1 MKKAFSSIFFLTIA
15 SSLIAPALGGLRNQP
30 QHTEMGYEGL
40 LCKITQADL
49 ESNDVGRVHITFE
62 RTESAVSLGLS
73 LPFKQVQ
80 VVPVRWG
87 DDREGKDHLIQTPDQ
102 SRLESWAW
110 EPILGPLDQ
119 ILEASVSVKDL
130 KATYGY
136 YELWGQH
143 FFNESHQNSNFLGY
157 LRVRRAAASL
167 GEFVAQ
173 NPRCG
178 TEPRDVKF
186 NNMAT
191 KPMWTKNIPVK
202 LMGHEEPQL
211 YDLVS
216 IVGEGVD
223 AMVVKATPQDL
234 LNPVVALKIRRIT
247 QYDSEWACKMGNEI
261 RIREYNIHQYAPL
274 LSSQVQEFSGMRG
287 LVMPYI
293 DGPTLEEFLIQEPA
307 LSFANAQKIL
317 DDIYWGLMYQNL
329 FDFSPVNVMLRR
341 EADATFTVQFI
352 DFTTWEEGITLNK
365 SVIPYYRQVVAAV
378 ANMVNDAP
386 QEAKNELVAQYVR
399 LATY

>member
-1 MKKAFSSIFFLTIA
+1 
-15 SSLIAPALGGLRNQP
+15 
-30 QHTEMGYEGL
+30 
-40 LCKITQADL
+40 
-49 ESNDVGRVHITFE
+49 
-62 RTESAVSLGLS
+62 
-73 LPFKQVQ
+73 
-80 VVPVRWG
+80 
-87 DDREGKDHLIQTPDQ
+87 
-102 SRLESWAW
+102 
-110 EPILGPLDQ
+110 
-119 ILEASVSVKDL
+119 
-130 KATYGY
+130 
-136 YELWGQH
+136 
-143 FFNESHQNSNFLGY
+143 
-157 LRVRRAAASL
+157 
-167 GEFVAQ
+167 
-173 NPRCG
+173 
-178 TEPRDVKF
+178 
-186 NNMAT
+186 
-191 KPMWTKNIPVK
+191 
-202 LMGHEEPQL
+202 
-211 YDLVS
+211 
-216 IVGEGVD
+216 
-223 AMVVKATPQDL
+223 
-234 LNPVVALKIRRIT
+234 
-247 QYDSEWACKMGNEI
+247 MGNEI